1 MVTESP
7 KTAPPVSQP
16 GRDRSPPF
24 PFISLRAAVERLGA
38 LEATFGRHAAPVD
51 KLGLAWKMKEK
62 SSQALQTAAAL
73 KAFGLVDYTGK
84 TENRTVSTS
93 EDGRTYLRA
102 QQDSIKAEVLTRCA
116 LKPKAISMCWQRWGA
131 DRPPDAVCL
140 DQLILKDKFTD
151 SAAHT
156 LLRVYDETVAFAGLR
171 NTDKVAATG
180 NGGGDGAN
188 DVLDPPP
195 LAGKPKVGEFVS
207 WETNGGILMFD
218 ARRVLGLSPHGEYVF
233 VEGSQAGLPIQ
244 EVTVVS
250 APANTFTPTP
260 PPNPFVSADQK
271 ERSDPLPRPGMKGD
285 IFTFHEGDAHAVF
298 QWPSSMT
305 KDQLEDLESWLQI
318 KLRSIK
324 RSLQ

>member
-1 MVTESP
+1 MVTEPP

-24 PFISLRAAVERLGA
+24 PFISLRAAVERVVA
-38 LEATFGRHAAPVD
+38 LDTTFGRHAAPVD

-84 TENRTVSTS
+84 TENRTVSIS

-102 QQDSIKAEVLTRCA
+102 QQDSTKAEVLKRCA

-156 LLRVYDETVAFAGLR
+156 LLRVYDETVVFARLANGDTTQSPDEAQDEEPTEAMDKQQAGMQPVVQAARPPGQPNVSASAGL
-171 NTDKVAATG
+171 TPAVSSHDDKYEL
-180 NGGGDGAN
+180 GDGRS
-188 DVLDPPP
+188 
-195 LAGKPKVGEFVS
+195 F
-207 WETNGGILMFD
+207 IL
-218 ARRVLGLSPHGEYVF
+218 RWP
-233 VEGSQAGLPIQ
+233 
-244 EVTVVS
+244 TTVS
-250 APANTFTPTP
+250 AAEFEE
-260 PPNPFVSADQK
+260 FEAWIALLQK
-271 ERSDPLPRPGMKGD
+271 
-285 IFTFHEGDAHAVF
+285 
-298 QWPSSMT
+298 
-305 KDQLEDLESWLQI
+305 
-318 KLRSIK
+318 KLK
-324 RSLQ
+324 RSVQQ